1 MYLKSIEVQGFK
13 SFANKISFQ
22 FTNGITGI
30 VGPNGSGKSN
40 VADAVRW
47 VLGEQRIKQL
57 RGASM
62 QDVIFSGTQLRKP
75 VGSAYVAITLDNSDH
90 ALAIDFDEV
99 TVARRIYRSGESE
112 YLINGTVCRLKDVN
126 ELFYDTGIGK
136 EGYSIIG
143 QGQIDKILSSKPEDR
158 RELFDEAAGIV
169 KFKRRKV
176 ETLKKLEN
184 ERANLLRVTD
194 ILSEL
199 DRQIGPLEKQSQK
212 AKIYLSKKED
222 LKKYD
227 INVFLLDSAA
237 IDKKIT
243 ELIEKETI
251 AQKDYDDAVLSGE
264 KLKRDYEEVEN
275 ILAHLE
281 EEIDSNRQ
289 NLAEAD
295 VLREKLEGEIKVLDE
310 QISSASDNKGHLESR
325 LKDLDGLLA
334 SKNEEISKVV
344 ELKSEIDKEINDKK
358 AASDKAKQELDEVE
372 AMIETVSSYID
383 KGNSYIRELLNERAT
398 VKAEISGIETNISQK
413 NIRLSEIN
421 AKLLTAKSVEA
432 KHNEEVKK
440 FEEEFNK
447 ITEEI
452 GELNKKS
459 KELDSETAKFH
470 DELAASDDRLKDVQS
485 RYHQEKSKLEAVTN
499 ISERYDGF
507 NSSIKRV
514 MEEKSSDKKI
524 IGVVAD
530 IIKVEKKYETA
541 IEIALGGNIQN
552 IVTKD
557 EECAK
562 RLIEILK
569 KEKAGRATFLPL
581 TSITNPEKFKQPESL
596 KEKGVLGKAD
606 EIVEIA
612 DEYKDVARTLLGRIL
627 VVDTVDNALK
637 IAKKYDYGIRM
648 VTLEGEM
655 LIPGGGISG
664 GHFKNNS
671 NLLGRRREIEE
682 LEKNVKKLSDEQNTI
697 LEEIENIKAQRNE
710 VRAAIIKNKDDLQK
724 AFLRQNTAR
733 MNCDNAKEKM
743 GSTMS
748 DYDALKEEA
757 AMINL
762 DLEALN
768 KQKNEKEGLFDESL
782 KSEEK
787 ENKTIEEKQKEL
799 ASLKTEEA
807 DKSKNVND
815 STLVMEKLYQK
826 QEFEQANLNRLKGD
840 FDKLTAEKEEV
851 INAGKHTD
859 EEIKIKKEN
868 LESIKETIK
877 ASFTSQSESQKKL
890 NEDTQR
896 KEELLTKRKSYF
908 DERDAVSNKINE
920 FDKEL
925 FRLRNAREKQQE
937 NLANFSSYIWQEY
950 DITLQDAKLLRDE
963 ELTNLSEM
971 KKMIHTLKDDIK
983 KLGDVNVNA
992 IEEYKEVFERHSF
1005 LSAQHADLQQAE
1017 KELVKIIDELDVAM
1031 RVQFKE
1037 QFGRISSE
1045 FDKVFRELF
1054 GGGKA
1059 ELELLDEEDILEA
1072 GIKIIAQPPG
1082 KKLQNMMQLSG
1093 GEKALTA
1100 ISLLFAIQ
1108 NLKPSPFCL
1117 LDEIEAALDESNV
1130 DRFAKYLLKMTKNT
1144 QFIVITHRRGTMKQ
1158 ADRLYGIT
1166 MQEKGVSALVSVDLV
1181 DKLLEDE
1188 EKKKAKK

>member
-13 SFANKISFQ
+13 SFANKMVLQ
-22 FTNGITGI
+22 FNNGITGI

-90 ALAIDFDEV
+90 SLAIDFDEV

-112 YLINGTVCRLKDVN
+112 YLINGAVCRLKDVN

-169 KFKRRKV
+169 KYKRRKT
-176 ETLKKLEN
+176 EALKKLEN

-199 DRQIGPLEKQSQK
+199 DKQIGPLEKQSEK
-212 AKIYLSKKED
+212 AKIYLSKKEE

-227 INVFLLDSAA
+227 INVFLLDSEV

-243 ELIEKETI
+243 DLTQKEEI
-251 AQKDYDDAVLSGE
+251 AAKDYDEAVLNGE

-281 EEIDSNRQ
+281 EEIENNRSK
-289 NLAEAD
+289 LADTD
-295 VLREKLEGEIKVLDE
+295 VLREKLEGEIKVLNE
-310 QISSASDNKGHLESR
+310 QISSATDNIEHLNTR
-325 LKDLDGLLA
+325 LNNLDSSIA
-334 SKNEEISKVV
+334 SKNEEINKVL
-344 ELKSEIDKEINDKK
+344 ELKGGIDKEIEDKK
-358 AASDKAKQELDEVE
+358 AACDAAKEELDNVE
-372 AMIETVSSYID
+372 AMIETVTSYID
-383 KGNSYIRELLNERAT
+383 KGNSYIIEILNERAT
-398 VKAEISGIETNISQK
+398 LKADISSIETGISQK

-421 AKLLTAKSVEA
+421 AKLLAAKSVEA
-432 KHNEEVKK
+432 KANSEIKK
-440 FEEEFNK
+440 FEDEFNK

-452 GELNKKS
+452 AALNQKGKD
-459 KELDSETAKFH
+459 LDAKTISFH
-470 DELAASDDRLKDVQS
+470 DELAATDDRLKEVQS
-485 RYHQEKSKLEAVTN
+485 QYHQEKSKLDAITN

-514 MEEKSSDKKI
+514 MEQKSSDKRI

-530 IIKVEKKYETA
+530 IIRVPEKYETA

-557 EECAK
+557 EDCAK
-562 RLIEILK
+562 KQIELLK
-569 KEKAGRATFLPL
+569 KERAGRATFLPL
-581 TSITNPEKFKQPESL
+581 TSITNPEKFKQPEAL

-606 EIVEIA
+606 EIVEVD
-612 DEYKDVARTLLGRIL
+612 DEYKNVAKTLLGRIL
-627 VVDTVDNALK
+627 VIDNVDNALK
-637 IAKKYDYGIRM
+637 IARKFDFGIRM

-664 GHFKNNS
+664 GNFKNNS
-671 NLLGRRREIEE
+671 NLLSRRREIEE
-682 LEKNVKKLSDEQNTI
+682 LEKNVKALAKKQDDI
-697 LEEIENIKAQRNE
+697 LEEIENIKKNRNE
-710 VRAAIIKNKDDLQK
+710 VRALIIKNKDDLQD
-724 AFLRQNTAR
+724 AFIRQNSAR
-733 MNCDNAKEKM
+733 INCENAKEKM
-743 GSTMS
+743 GSTLS
-748 DYDALKEEA
+748 DFDALREEA
-757 AMINL
+757 AMIGL
-762 DLEALN
+762 DLESLD
-768 KQKNEKEGLFDESL
+768 KQKADKEVLLKESVAN
-782 KSEEK
+782 EEK
-787 ENKTIEEKQKEL
+787 EKLTIDEKQKEL
-799 ASLKTEEA
+799 VSLKNDETEKA
-807 DKSKNVND
+807 KNVND
-815 STLVMEKLYQK
+815 SNLVMEKLLQK
-826 QEFEQANLNRLKGD
+826 QEFEQSNLNRLSADAKRLSD
-840 FDKLTAEKEEV
+840 EKEE
-851 INAGKHTD
+851 IIQSRTLTD
-859 EEIKIKKEN
+859 TDIENKKKDLEEIKK
-868 LESIKETIK
+868 TIEAGSK
-877 ASFTSQSESQKKL
+877 SSSDAQKKL
-890 NEDTQR
+890 SDDTAR
-896 KEELLTKRKSYF
+896 KEELLAKQKSYF
-908 DERDAVSNKINE
+908 TDRDAVTTKIADL
-920 FDKEL
+920 DKEL
-925 FRLRNAREKQQE
+925 FRLRSMKEKQQE
-937 NLANFSSYIWQEY
+937 NLASFSSYIWQEY
-950 DITLQDAKLLRDE
+950 DITYQDAKALRDE
-963 ELTNLSEM
+963 SLNNLSDM
-971 KKMIHTLKDDIK
+971 KKTVHSLKDDIK

-992 IEEYKEVFERHSF
+992 IEQYKEVFERHSF
-1005 LSAQHADLQQAE
+1005 LTTQHNDLLEAE
-1017 KELVKIIDELDVAM
+1017 KELVKIIDELDISM
-1031 RVQFKE
+1031 RAQFKE
-1037 QFGRISSE
+1037 QFGRISTE
-1045 FDKVFRELF
+1045 FDKVFKELF
-1054 GGGKA
+1054 GGGQA
-1059 ELELLDEEDILEA
+1059 DLELLDEDDILEA
-1072 GIKIIAQPPG
+1072 GIKINAQPPG

-1130 DRFAKYLLKMTKNT
+1130 DRFAKYLMKMTKNT
-1144 QFIVITHRRGTMKQ
+1144 QFIVITHRRGTMYK

-1181 DKLLEDE
+1181 EKELEKE
-1188 EKKKAKK
+1188 ENKAKK

>member
-13 SFANKISFQ
+13 SFANKISFE
-22 FTNGITGI
+22 FNNGITGI

-112 YLINGTVCRLKDVN
+112 YLINDTVCRLKDVN

-176 ETLKKLEN
+176 EALKKLEN

-212 AKIYLSKKED
+212 AKIYLSKKEE

-227 INVFLLDSAA
+227 INVFLLDSAQ
-237 IDKKIT
+237 IDKKIE
-243 ELIEKETI
+243 ELTEKEKI
-251 AQKDYDDAVLSGE
+251 AQKDYDEACLKSE

-281 EEIDSNRQ
+281 EEIESNRKTM
-289 NLAEAD
+289 ADAD
-295 VLREKLEGEIKVLDE
+295 VLKEKLEGEIKLLDE
-310 QISSASDNKGHLESR
+310 QISSANDNIEHYDSR
-325 LKDLDGLLA
+325 LKDLDSLIA
-334 SKNEEISKVV
+334 SKNDEINKVV
-344 ELKSEIDKEINDKK
+344 ELKTAIDNEINDKK
-358 AASDKAKQELDEVE
+358 AAADKAKKELEEVE
-372 AMIETVSSYID
+372 ALIETVSSYVD
-383 KGNSYIRELLNERAT
+383 KGNSYIIELLNERAT
-398 VKAEISGIETNISQK
+398 IKADISGIDTNISQK

-421 AKLLTAKSVEA
+421 AKLLEAKTVKA
-432 KHNEEVKK
+432 KHNEEVQK
-440 FEEEFNK
+440 FEDEFNR

-452 GELNKKS
+452 AELNKQS
-459 KELDSETAKFH
+459 KELDARTGEFH
-470 DELAASDDRLKDVQS
+470 DLLSSADDRLKDVQAE
-485 RYHQEKSKLEAVTN
+485 YHREKSKLEAINN

-514 MEEKSSDKKI
+514 MEEKSADRKI

-596 KEKGVLGKAD
+596 NEKGVLGKAD

-671 NLLGRRREIEE
+671 NLLSRRREMEE
-682 LEKNVKKLSDEQNTI
+682 LK
-697 LEEIENIKAQRNE
+697 
-710 VRAAIIKNKDDLQK
+710 
-724 AFLRQNTAR
+724 
-733 MNCDNAKEKM
+733 
-743 GSTMS
+743 
-748 DYDALKEEA
+748 
-757 AMINL
+757 
-762 DLEALN
+762 
-768 KQKNEKEGLFDESL
+768 GL
-782 KSEEK
+782 
-787 ENKTIEEKQKEL
+787 
-799 ASLKTEEA
+799 
-807 DKSKNVND
+807 V
-815 STLVMEKLYQK
+815 
-826 QEFEQANLNRLKGD
+826 
-840 FDKLTAEKEEV
+840 
-851 INAGKHTD
+851 
-859 EEIKIKKEN
+859 
-868 LESIKETIK
+868 
-877 ASFTSQSESQKKL
+877 
-890 NEDTQR
+890 
-896 KEELLTKRKSYF
+896 
-908 DERDAVSNKINE
+908 
-920 FDKEL
+920 
-925 FRLRNAREKQQE
+925 
-937 NLANFSSYIWQEY
+937 
-950 DITLQDAKLLRDE
+950 
-963 ELTNLSEM
+963 
-971 KKMIHTLKDDIK
+971 
-983 KLGDVNVNA
+983 
-992 IEEYKEVFERHSF
+992 
-1005 LSAQHADLQQAE
+1005 
-1017 KELVKIIDELDVAM
+1017 
-1031 RVQFKE
+1031 
-1037 QFGRISSE
+1037 
-1045 FDKVFRELF
+1045 
-1054 GGGKA
+1054 
-1059 ELELLDEEDILEA
+1059 
-1072 GIKIIAQPPG
+1072 
-1082 KKLQNMMQLSG
+1082 
-1093 GEKALTA
+1093 EKAG
-1100 ISLLFAIQ
+1100 
-1108 NLKPSPFCL
+1108 CL
-1117 LDEIEAALDESNV
+1117 
-1130 DRFAKYLLKMTKNT
+1130 
-1144 QFIVITHRRGTMKQ
+1144 HHG
-1158 ADRLYGIT
+1158 
-1166 MQEKGVSALVSVDLV
+1166 
-1181 DKLLEDE
+1181 
-1188 EKKKAKK
+1188 

>member
-13 SFANKISFQ
+13 SFANKIVLQ
-22 FTNGITGI
+22 FNNGITGI

-90 ALAIDFDEV
+90 ALSIDFDEV

-169 KFKRRKV
+169 KYKRRKV
-176 ETLKKLEN
+176 EALKKLEN

-212 AKIYLSKKED
+212 AKIYLTKKEE

-227 INVFLLDSAA
+227 INVFLLDSAV
-237 IDKKIT
+237 IDKKIE
-243 ELIEKETI
+243 ELTQKEEI
-251 AQKDYDDAVLSGE
+251 AQRDFDEATLASE

-281 EEIDSNRQ
+281 EEIESNRAK
-289 NLAEAD
+289 LAD
-295 VLREKLEGEIKVLDE
+295 TGVMREKLEGEINLLNE
-310 QISSASDNKGHLESR
+310 QISSATDNKEHLNTR
-325 LKDLDGLLA
+325 LSNLDSSIA
-334 SKNEEISKVV
+334 SKNEEINKVL
-344 ELKSEIDKEINDKK
+344 ELKKEIDSEIEEKKVSSDAAKKELED
-358 AASDKAKQELDEVE
+358 LEV
-372 AMIETVSSYID
+372 MIETVSSYID
-383 KGNSYIRELLNERAT
+383 KGNSFIIEIFNERAT
-398 VKAEISGIETNISQK
+398 IKADISGIETSIEQK
-413 NIRLSEIN
+413 NIRLSELN
-421 AKLLTAKSVEA
+421 AKLLTAKSI
-432 KHNEEVKK
+432 EEKQNSEVRK

-452 GELNKKS
+452 AELNQKG
-459 KELDSETAKFH
+459 KELDAKTSSFH
-470 DELAASDDRLKDVQS
+470 DELADADDRLKEVQS
-485 RYHQEKSKLEAVTN
+485 KYHQEKSRLDAISN

-514 MEEKSSDKKI
+514 MEQKSSDKRI

-530 IIKVEKKYETA
+530 IIKVEPKFETA

-557 EECAK
+557 EDCAK
-562 RLIEILK
+562 KLIEILK
-569 KEKAGRATFLPL
+569 KERAGRATFLPL

-596 KEKGVLGKAD
+596 KEVGVLGKAD
-606 EIVEIA
+606 EIVQVDE
-612 DEYKDVARTLLGRIL
+612 EYKNVAKTLLGRIL
-627 VVDTVDNALK
+627 VIDTIDNALK
-637 IAKKYDYGIRM
+637 IARKYDFGIRM

-664 GHFKNNS
+664 GNFKNNS

-682 LEKNVKKLSDEQNTI
+682 LEKKVNALLKDQNKI
-697 LEEIENIKAQRNE
+697 LEEIEQIKERRNE
-710 VRAAIIKNKDDLQK
+710 VRQLIIKNKDDLQN
-724 AFLRQNTAR
+724 AFIRQNSAR
-733 MNCDNAKEKM
+733 INCENAKEKI
-743 GSTMS
+743 GTTLS
-748 DYDALKEEA
+748 DFESLKEEVS
-757 AMINL
+757 MIGI
-762 DLEALN
+762 DL
-768 KQKNEKEGLFDESL
+768 ESL
-782 KSEEK
+782 KKQKVEKEDLFNKSIESEEK
-787 ENKTIEEKQKEL
+787 EKKVIDEKQTELVKLKEEETTK
-799 ASLKTEEA
+799 ASK
-807 DKSKNVND
+807 VND
-815 STLVMEKLYQK
+815 AHLVMEKMYQK
-826 QEFEQANLNRLKGD
+826 QEFEQANLDRLNAEAQRFINEKQEIIESQ
-840 FDKLTAEKEEV
+840 KL
-851 INAGKHTD
+851 TD
-859 EEIKIKKEN
+859 EEIARKKEN

-877 ASFTSQSESQKKL
+877 ASFSSQSENEKKL
-890 NEDTQR
+890 SEDISR

-908 DERDAVSNKINE
+908 DERDAITKRVSDC
-920 FDKEL
+920 DKEI

-937 NLANFSSYIWQEY
+937 NLASFSSYIWNEY
-950 DITLQDAKLLRDE
+950 DITLQDANLLRDE
-963 ELTNLSEM
+963 ELTDLSEM
-971 KKMIHTLKDDIK
+971 KKTVHSLKDDIK
-983 KLGDVNVNA
+983 KLGDVNVNS

-1005 LSAQHADLQQAE
+1005 LSTQHKDLLDAE

-1031 RVQFKE
+1031 RTQFKE
-1037 QFGRISSE
+1037 QFGLISEE

-1059 ELELLDEEDILEA
+1059 TLELLDEEDILEA

-1082 KKLQNMMQLSG
+1082 KKLQNMTQLSG
-1093 GEKALTA
+1093 GEKALVA

-1130 DRFAKYLLKMTKNT
+1130 DRFAKYLMKMTKNT
-1144 QFIVITHRRGTMKQ
+1144 QFIVITHRRGTMYK

-1181 DKLLEDE
+1181 EKELEKE
-1188 EKKKAKK
+1188 EKKAQK

>member
-13 SFANKISFQ
+13 SFANKISFE
-22 FTNGITGI
+22 FNNGITGI

-112 YLINGTVCRLKDVN
+112 YLINDTVCRLKDVN

-169 KFKRRKV
+169 KYKRRKV
-176 ETLKKLEN
+176 EALKKLEN

-199 DRQIGPLEKQSQK
+199 DRQIGPLEKQSEK
-212 AKIYLSKKED
+212 AKIYLSKKEE

-227 INVFLLDSAA
+227 VNVFLLDSAQ

-243 ELIEKETI
+243 ELIEKEKI
-251 AQKDYDDAVLSGE
+251 AENDFEEARILGE

-275 ILAHLE
+275 ILSHLE
-281 EEIDSNRQ
+281 EEIESNRSK
-289 NLAEAD
+289 LADTD
-295 VLREKLEGEIKVLDE
+295 VMREKLEGEIKLINE
-310 QISSASDNKGHLESR
+310 QISSATDNMEHYESR
-325 LKDLDGLLA
+325 IKNLDDMIA
-334 SKNEEISKVV
+334 SKNEEINKVV
-344 ELKSEIDKEINDKK
+344 ELKTEIDKEIEEKEISNN
-358 AASDKAKQELDEVE
+358 AALKDLTDVEL
-372 AMIETVSSYID
+372 MIETVSSYID
-383 KGNSYIRELLNERAT
+383 KGNSYIIELLNERAGI
-398 VKAEISGIETNISQK
+398 KADISGIESNISQK
-413 NIRLSEIN
+413 NIRISEIN
-421 AKLLTAKSVEA
+421 AKLLAAKSVEE
-432 KHNEEVKK
+432 KHNREVKK
-440 FEEEFNK
+440 FEDEFQK

-452 GELNKKS
+452 SAINQKS
-459 KELDSETAKFH
+459 KDLDAKVASFH
-470 DELAASDDRLKDVQS
+470 DELANCDDKLKEVQQK
-485 RYHQEKSKLEAVTN
+485 YHQEKSKLETVSN
-499 ISERYDGF
+499 IFERYDGF

-514 MEEKSSDKKI
+514 MDEKKSDNRI

-530 IIKVEKKYETA
+530 IIKVEEKYETA

-557 EECAK
+557 EDCAK
-562 RLIEILK
+562 KLIEISK
-569 KEKAGRATFLPL
+569 RAKAGRATSLPL
-581 TSITNPEKFKQPESL
+581 TSITNPQEFKQSESL
-596 KEKGVLGKAD
+596 NEKGVIGKAD

-627 VVDTVDNALK
+627 VVDNVDNALK
-637 IAKKYDYGIRM
+637 IAKKYEYGIRM
-648 VTLEGEM
+648 VTVEGEM
-655 LIPGGGISG
+655 IIPGGGISG
-664 GHFKNNS
+664 GNFKNNS

-682 LEKNVKKLSDEQNTI
+682 LEKKVKELFDEQQKI
-697 LEEIENIKAQRNE
+697 LSEIEEIKKNRNE
-710 VRAAIIKNKDDLQK
+710 VRTQIIKNKDDLQD
-724 AFLRQNTAR
+724 AFIRQNSAR
-733 MNCDNAKEKM
+733 INCENAKEKM

-748 DYDALKEEA
+748 DFDALKEEA
-757 AMINL
+757 AMISL
-762 DLEALN
+762 DLESLD
-768 KQKNEKEGLFDESL
+768 KQKKDKEKLFDDSL
-782 KSEEK
+782 QNEEK
-787 ENKTIEEKQKEL
+787 EKKSIDEKQKEL
-799 ASLKTEEA
+799 ASLKIEEN
-807 DKSKNVND
+807 DKTKIVND
-815 STLVMEKLYQK
+815 SRLVMEKLYQK
-826 QEFEQANLNRLKGD
+826 QEFEQSNLNRIKEETD
-840 FDKLTAEKEEV
+840 RYIREKEEV
-851 INAGKHTD
+851 VNSRNLTD
-859 EEIKIKKEN
+859 KEIEVKKEN
-868 LESIKETIK
+868 LEQIKETIK
-877 ASFTSQSESQKKL
+877 ASFTSQSESEKKL
-890 NEDTQR
+890 NEDIAR
-896 KEELLTKRKSYF
+896 KEDLISKRKKYF
-908 DERDAVSNKINE
+908 EERDAVTEKISN

-925 FRLRNAREKQQE
+925 FRLKTAREKQQE
-937 NLANFSSYIWQEY
+937 NLASFSSYIWQEY
-950 DITLQDAKLLRDE
+950 DITLQDAKNLRDE
-963 ELTNLSEM
+963 SLNNLSEM
-971 KKMIHTLKDDIK
+971 KKRVHSLRDEIK

-1005 LSAQHADLQQAE
+1005 LSAQHSDLLDAE
-1017 KELVKIIDELDVAM
+1017 KELVKIIEELDIAM
-1031 RVQFKE
+1031 RNQFKE
-1037 QFGRISSE
+1037 QFGRISNE

-1166 MQEKGVSALVSVDLV
+1166 MQEKGVSALVGVDLV
-1181 DKLLEDE
+1181 DKLLEKE
-1188 EKKKAKK
+1188 ENKNKQK